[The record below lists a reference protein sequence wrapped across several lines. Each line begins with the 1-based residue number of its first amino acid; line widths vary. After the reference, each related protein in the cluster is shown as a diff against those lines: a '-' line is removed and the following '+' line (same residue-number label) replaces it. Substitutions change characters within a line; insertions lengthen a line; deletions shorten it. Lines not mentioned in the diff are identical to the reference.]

1 MDLRHTRAVDRKKMT
16 MTVAANGDKRLSLDK
31 RALTR
36 RTSLTLPDAMP
47 LDSWVSVGQEIAV
60 ISDASAW
67 WLADWLIYGR
77 ETYPDRYRHAIDR
90 TGLSYQTLRNYAWI
104 ARAFPVSRR
113 RDKLSMQHHAEVVTL
128 VAEEQDEWLDQAEHH
143 GWSVAELRRRL
154 RGGRSVA
161 APEDEVSTFVLKMNI
176 DSERQ
181 RRWEQAAEMSGSDL
195 AYWVSKA
202 LDEAAVAA
210 LRSEERG

>member
-1 MDLRHTRAVDRKKMT
+1 
-16 MTVAANGDKRLSLDK
+16 MTVAANTDKRLSLDK

-77 ETYPDRYRHAIDR
+77 EAYPDRYRHAVDR

-104 ARAFPVSRR
+104 ARAFPMSRR
-113 RDKLSMQHHAEVVTL
+113 RDRLSMQHHAEVVTL
-128 VAEEQDEWLDQAEHH
+128 VDDEQDEWLDRAEHH
-143 GWSVAELRRRL
+143 GWSVTELRRQL
-154 RGGRSVA
+154 KGGRTS
-161 APEDEVSTFVLKMNI
+161 PRGRGSTFVLRMNI
-176 DSERQ
+176 DQERQ
-181 RRWEQAAEMSGSDL
+181 RRWEQAAERAGADL
-195 AYWVSKA
+195 AFWVSKA
-202 LDEAAVAA
+202 LDQAAIAV
-210 LRSEERG
+210 LRNESRA

>member
-1 MDLRHTRAVDRKKMT
+1 

-77 ETYPDRYRHAIDR
+77 ETYPERYRHAIDR

-104 ARAFPVSRR
+104 ARAFPASRR
-113 RDKLSMQHHAEVVTL
+113 RDRLSMQHHAEVVTL
-128 VAEEQDEWLDQAEHH
+128 VDDEQDEWLDRAERQ
-143 GWSVAELRRRL
+143 GWSVSELRKRV
-154 RGGRSVA
+154 RGDRSGS
-161 APEDEVSTFVLKMNI
+161 PDRDQGSMFVLKMNI
-176 DSERQ
+176 DAERQ
-181 RRWEQAAEMSGSDL
+181 KRWEQAAERSGADL
-195 AYWVSKA
+195 AYWISKA
-202 LDEAAVAA
+202 LDQAAIAA
-210 LRSEERG
+210 LRG